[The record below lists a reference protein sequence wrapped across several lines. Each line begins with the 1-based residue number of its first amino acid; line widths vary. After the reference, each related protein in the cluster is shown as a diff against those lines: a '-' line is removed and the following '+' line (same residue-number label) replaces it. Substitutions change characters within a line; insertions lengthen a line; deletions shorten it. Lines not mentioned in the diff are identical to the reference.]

1 MITRTMTTRLSDTD
15 LVKGVATKDESCFE
29 ELLERYSTKVLNL
42 ALRITRNQED
52 AEEILQ
58 DVFVTVFTKVV
69 SFEHKSAFSSWLYRV
84 TMNSAFMKI
93 RARNRRRTVSLEDV
107 EPDVRQ
113 NWVGNR
119 TEMFDIDFM
128 SSRHELRGAIEK
140 AIEMLPEDYRAIF
153 ILRDVDGMSN
163 DAVGRILKLSVPAV
177 KSRLHRSRL
186 LMRQQ
191 LKKYHEQDHQAAAA
205 AEFEAHYV
213 V

>member
-1 MITRTMTTRLSDTD
+1 MTTRLTDTE
-15 LVKGVATKDESCFE
+15 LVKGVTEKNESCFE

-58 DVFVTVFTKVV
+58 DVFVTVFTKVGR
-69 SFEHKSAFSSWLYRV
+69 FEHKSAFSSWLYRV
-84 TMNSAFMKI
+84 TMNAAFMKL
-93 RARNRRRTVSLEDV
+93 RARSRRRTVSLEDV

-119 TEMFDIDFM
+119 TEMFDVDFM

-140 AIEMLPEDYRAIF
+140 AIDLLPEDYRAIF
-153 ILRDVDGMSN
+153 ILRDVDGLSN
-163 DAVGRILKLSVPAV
+163 DAVGRVLGLTVPAV
-177 KSRLHRSRL
+177 KSRLHRSRV
-186 LMRQQ
+186 LMRGY
-191 LKKYHEQDHQAAAA
+191 LRRFYEAEEREETLQAS
-205 AEFEAHYV
+205 EREHV